1 MADEVEISNTSLQE
15 IKNHK
20 LGSSRFLNSI
30 QTVNILYYNH
40 LYTSNSSSLEK
51 DIELVYEHFK
61 NFKEL
66 NLKNVSNIPL
76 EKLCEVM
83 SNYEIKSIS
92 VIENPSNQNY
102 NLIEKDICIWS
113 QFGFVLINDHKT
125 RQLIGYKSFTL
136 RSNSNFCTTQ
146 GDFVIFSYDPRFVS
160 FEIDKDQGTKNYE
173 DYDFSDLKLE
183 GSAIISYI
191 LHK

>member
-1 MADEVEISNTSLQE
+1 MADEVEISNISLQG

-40 LYTSNSSSLEK
+40 LYTSNLCSLEN

-61 NFKEL
+61 NFKQL
-66 NLKNVSNIPL
+66 NLRNVSNIPL

-102 NLIEKDICIWS
+102 GLTEKDICI
-113 QFGFVLINDHKT
+113 
-125 RQLIGYKSFTL
+125 
-136 RSNSNFCTTQ
+136 
-146 GDFVIFSYDPRFVS
+146 
-160 FEIDKDQGTKNYE
+160 
-173 DYDFSDLKLE
+173 
-183 GSAIISYI
+183 
-191 LHK
+191 